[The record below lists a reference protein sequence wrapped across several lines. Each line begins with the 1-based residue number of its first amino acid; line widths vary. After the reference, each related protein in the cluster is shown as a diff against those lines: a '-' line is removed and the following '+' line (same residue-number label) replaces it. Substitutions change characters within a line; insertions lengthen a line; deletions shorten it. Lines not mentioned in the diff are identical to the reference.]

1 MESKDAFEGISELE
15 DLRSEDSTNI
25 NRATDTDDSDDAQDE
40 FQRAA
45 DQSSEDDDV
54 FEVDD
59 NPSDVDSDP
68 NEGPQR
74 MNLDETVSTKDD
86 LTTRLVKRRRK
97 RRPNQEAGPMPVSA
111 GTLYVR
117 GVSDRIEQKTSQANH
132 RLLHFGASS
141 NDLAAIEAAKRKWLY
156 DAKLPSRISDANGFR
171 GMHTS
176 FFITEEACAT
186 DARSQRKWWFDSGGL
201 DVFRD
206 AQAFTDIDGNSAL
219 AFMPETQETQAE
231 ALPFR
236 MGPFGTQTHFELR
249 AGHHCSIR
257 NAWQPRPPGSRD
269 ATQLPKDYK
278 RGFVLNL
285 GAKVNCLD
293 WAPNQNGPN
302 QYLAASVL
310 TEQQP
315 SIVSF
320 EAPEAPAFTPQPPRK
335 SNIQVWKFRKS
346 TEGYVDTDSTP
357 ELGLVL
363 CTNWGDVR
371 VLKWC
376 PMPYASNKQ
385 TDGHLG
391 LLAGVWSDG
400 AIRVL
405 SISLSQDHSR
415 PRFIHIK
422 QAPFESKP
430 PGTICTC
437 VSWISSTRI
446 AAGCANGC
454 IAVWD
459 VAHAV
464 HPTSSN
470 PRPIIYSSVSSTYI
484 LSILTCYP
492 SHPNLIVTA
501 SMAGIIS
508 MTDLSRS
515 GQSLVSQVNTVSGTR
530 IRMGHPLLVWNDFG
544 QIAIHADDTSTIKG
558 STLRRF
564 FAKLVLAKAKS
575 NATSIASSPCHPF
588 ILVGCA
594 NGEVFSTNPLNKV
607 TDSGRSETWQQAWFA
622 HEWRRPETQAGV
634 GNTASTIAISLQAT
648 TSAGTDRA
656 VIGSN
661 GISRFIEGLK
671 AEFVPLAGDG
681 HNQNHNRHYGT
692 AFTTVYE
699 ENSAITAVAW
709 NPNLHV
715 GGWAA
720 AGMGDGLLR
729 VEDIAI

>member
-1 MESKDAFEGISELE
+1 MKSKDAFEGISELE

-45 DQSSEDDDV
+45 DQSSEDYDV

-59 NPSDVDSDP
+59 NPSDADTDP
-68 NEGPQR
+68 NEEPLR
-74 MNLDETVSTKDD
+74 LDLDETVSIEYD
-86 LTTRLVKRRRK
+86 LNTRPIKRRRK
-97 RRPNQEAGPMPVSA
+97 RRPSQAAGLTSVGA
-111 GTLYVR
+111 VTVYVR
-117 GVSDRIEQKTSQANH
+117 GVSDRIEQKASQANH

-141 NDLAAIEAAKRKWLY
+141 DDLAAIEAAKRKWWY
-156 DAKLPSRISDANGFR
+156 DAKLPSRISDANDFG

-176 FFITEEACAT
+176 FFITAEACAA
-186 DARSQRKWWFDSGGL
+186 DARSQRKWWFDGGGM
-201 DVFRD
+201 DIFRD
-206 AQAFTDIDGNSAL
+206 AQAFTEIDGNTAL
-219 AFMPETQETQAE
+219 AFMPETQAE

-236 MGPFGTQTHFELR
+236 MGPFGAQTHFELGV
-249 AGHHCSIR
+249 GHHCSLLT
-257 NAWQPRPPGSRD
+257 AWQPSPLENRE
-269 ATQLPKDYK
+269 TIQFPKDYK

-293 WAPNQNGPN
+293 WAPNQSGPI

-310 TEQQP
+310 TEQQS

-320 EAPEAPAFTPQPPRK
+320 EAPEASAFTPQPRRK
-335 SNIQVWKFRKS
+335 SNIQVWRFRKS
-346 TEGYVDTDSTP
+346 TEGYIDSNSTP
-357 ELGLVL
+357 EPSLVL
-363 CTNWGDVR
+363 CTDWGDVKA
-371 VLKWC
+371 LKWC
-376 PMPYASNKQ
+376 PMPYAGNKQ

-391 LLAGVWSDG
+391 LLAGIWSDG
-400 AIRVL
+400 AIRIL
-405 SISLSQDHSR
+405 SIDLSHDHSQ
-415 PRFIHIK
+415 PPFIHIK
-422 QAPFESKP
+422 QAAFESKP
-430 PGTICTC
+430 PGTVCTC

-464 HPTSSN
+464 HPTSTN

-492 SHPNLIVTA
+492 SHPNILVTT
-501 SMAGIIS
+501 SMAGIVS

-515 GQSLVSQVNTVSGTR
+515 GQSLVSQANTVGGSR
-530 IRMGHPLLVWNDFG
+530 IRMGHPLLVWNEFG

-607 TDSGRSETWQQAWFA
+607 TDSGRSETWQQVWFA
-622 HEWRRPETQAGV
+622 HEWRRPDTQAGV
-634 GNTASTIAISLQAT
+634 GNTASTTTMSTEAT
-648 TSAGTDRA
+648 SSAGTNRA
-656 VIGSN
+656 AIGSN
-661 GISRFIEGLK
+661 GISRFMEGLK
-671 AEFVPLAGDG
+671 AEFIPLAGAG
-681 HNQNHNRHYGT
+681 HNQKHNRHYGT
-692 AFTTVYE
+692 AFTTIYE

-720 AGMGDGLLR
+720 AGMGDGLVR